1 MGLKINRADNFDDL
15 FNKFAKMDDP
25 NAGKNKK
32 ERKEADNI
40 TTPKLAKGKGVDKE
54 LVEKERKKRKIVK

>member
-15 FNKFAKMDDP
+15 FNKFAKMDYP

-32 ERKEADNI
+32 KRKEANNI
-40 TTPKLAKGKGVDKE
+40 TIPKLEKGKEIDKE